1 VATKSVQEVIE
12 EMREQ
17 IKALSERLA
26 VLEAGG
32 PVKKKRISPSSKQEP
47 SSVSK
52 IRDAFLGS
60 FLKAHGHEY
69 PGWGARENG
78 QAANWLRSI
87 QVEKAVAYA
96 TVFPHW
102 KNKRMVTRGH
112 TFSDLIVNYVEL
124 DAHMNRH
131 MKIVS
136 DIAGAAV
143 MEKFLITNAIEQQEV
158 VEHAKRAANPDHI
171 PASIAYDH
179 KVQIQTRSELHRTLN
194 ERDAGS
200 DRENASK
207 RDGVLLQDRTLGD
220 PEEV

>member
-1 VATKSVQEVIE
+1 MATKSVQEVIE

-26 VLEAGG
+26 VLEDGG
-32 PVKKKRISPSSKQEP
+32 QGKKKRISRSSKQEP

-87 QVEKAVAYA
+87 PVDKAVAYA
-96 TVFPHW
+96 AVFPHW

-112 TFSDLIVNYVEL
+112 TFSDLITNYVEL

-131 MKIVS
+131 KKIVS

-158 VEHAKRAANPDHI
+158 VEHAKRAANPDHL
-171 PASIAYDH
+171 PTSIGYDH
-179 KVQIQTRSELHRTLN
+179 KVQIQARSELHRAH
-194 ERDAGS
+194 DKCDGGG

-207 RDGVLLQDRTLGD
+207 RDGLLLQDCALGD